1 MRTMLLPLLLLAMP
15 AQAVP
20 PSESPGDP
28 QAVEAIR
35 LIEQGRPALSVPL
48 LETVLAKLPG
58 NPDLLTYLA
67 LALRQSGQKDA
78 AAVRYAE
85 ALAND
90 PWHMAA
96 LAYQGVLFLETGRP
110 ELAAANLEK
119 LRGLCPGGCA
129 EREELTREIARA
141 R

>member
-1 MRTMLLPLLLLAMP
+1 MRPIILALLLLAMP
-15 AQAVP
+15 ARAVP
-20 PSESPGDP
+20 PSDPPGDP

-58 NPDLLTYLA
+58 NADLLTYLA

-85 ALAND
+85 ALASD

-96 LAYQGVLFLETGRP
+96 LAYQGVLFLEAGQRDR
-110 ELAAANLEK
+110 AAANLER
-119 LRGLCPGGCA
+119 LRGLCPAGCA
-129 EREELTREIARA
+129 EHEELAREIARA